1 PGAPFEIVQ
10 AEVGG
15 VPMRV
20 WKNAPRSLR
29 TLLEASLAYGERP
42 FLIYE
47 DKRLS
52 YAEHGRRATLLAN
65 ALMRQFGVA
74 KGDRVAIAMRNYPEW
89 SVAFWAATAVGAV
102 AVPLNAWWTGP
113 ELEYGLSD
121 SGSKVLI
128 ADAER
133 IERLAP
139 HLEGLGLT
147 STMLVRAP

>member
-1 PGAPFEIVQ
+1 AFAYWSMAMRLTEVESRGPLPFAEVDRILTGPGAPFEIVQ

-52 YAEHGRRATLLAN
+52 YAAHGRRATLLAN

-113 ELEYGLSD
+113 EL
-121 SGSKVLI
+121 
-128 ADAER
+128 
-133 IERLAP
+133 
-139 HLEGLGLT
+139 
-147 STMLVRAP
+147 